1 LFTPEVIDRPIFAGL
16 KGSTDRMLMEVIVK
30 MLHKR
35 LRQVFTAGLAAL
47 MLLSTLTAVTSP
59 MLMAAPVAQTLEAE
73 EVAGVLTGGQFAKI
87 WLGLTPTTRGQ
98 NMTITTEWDR
108 NFPESSGLGFYVLD
122 QDGLTSVLNGSSSVH
137 DANLSA
143 GSKISPS
150 APDNQLGAV
159 IQATGGEYTI
169 VLFND
174 SSTDASFVLRVQN
187 GTVSDDAGQVRDL
200 RAAPTTAEGDD
211 ASADASQTTT
221 GTVTT
226 TTTTVATATPAPA
239 VTATPATTATE
250 ATTTTGATTA
260 TATGATT
267 VTATAPAQTG
277 VTATGGVVRSQDLR
291 GELLTQN
298 SQHYFDLEPSV
309 PDGRVTLLLSFD
321 PRDSGELARRLNF
334 WVLDAN
340 GFNRFRDASANVV
353 LSEIAIAAGSSAT
366 GLEDNQRQAIFT
378 ASGLGPYTVIVYN
391 NSSVPGFYSLHV
403 DGGVL
408 VDDSNQSLTAQ
419 QSISGTV
426 TTTGTT
432 TITNAT
438 TTAGGTT
445 PAAATTPAA
454 SGGRQGEPGSVYV
467 IQAGDTLSLIA
478 RDIYGEIGLWD
489 EICAYNNLADCNT
502 VEVGQEIRLPT
513 QAEIGAGIAAAAT
526 PTATPAGVT
535 GAAAAAAAASTATEE
550 PDSSTAVTTTTG
562 VTTTGTTTDTGAS
575 STSAAPGVNLVEA
588 LEAQGSFSTLV
599 QALEAA
605 GLTTALEGSSD
616 FTIFAPTDAAFAS
629 LPAGALD
636 QLLANPTGQLTQILL
651 FHVLPGKVTTAD
663 IDNGMQA
670 VTQQGKAVN
679 FEVAGGSVKVNGA
692 TVSGP
697 EIDASNGVI
706 HAIDTVI
713 LPPPDEAAPAAT
725 ATPEEES

>member
-1 LFTPEVIDRPIFAGL
+1 MF
-16 KGSTDRMLMEVIVK
+16 
-30 MLHKR
+30 HKR

-108 NFPESSGLGFYVLD
+108 SFPESSGLGFYVLD
-122 QDGLTSVLNGSSSVH
+122 QDGLSSVLNGQSTVQE
-137 DANLSA
+137 ANLSA

-159 IQATGGEYTI
+159 VQATGGEYTI

-174 SSTDASFVLRVQN
+174 SSTDASFVLRAQN
-187 GTVSDDAGQVRDL
+187 GTISDDAGQVRNL
-200 RAAPTTAEGDD
+200 RAAPTSADGTDV
-211 ASADASQTTT
+211 SADASQTTT
-221 GTVTT
+221 ETVTT

-250 ATTTTGATTA
+250 ATTTTEATTA
-260 TATGATT
+260 TAATTATEATT

-291 GELLTQN
+291 GELLEQN
-298 SQHYFDLEPSV
+298 AQHYFELEPSV
-309 PDGRVTLLLSFD
+309 PDGQITLVLSFD
-321 PRDSGELARRLNF
+321 PRDNGELARRLNF
-334 WVLDAN
+334 WVLDASA
-340 GFNRFRDASANVV
+340 FNRFRDASANVV
-353 LSEIAIAAGSSAT
+353 LSEIAIAAGSSAP
-366 GLEDNQRQAIFT
+366 GLEDNQRQARFT

-391 NSSVPGFYSLHV
+391 NSTVPGFYNLHV
-403 DGGVL
+403 DGGTL

-419 QSISGTV
+419 QSITGTA

-432 TITNAT
+432 TITDAT
-438 TTAGGTT
+438 TTATSTT

-467 IQAGDTLSLIA
+467 VQAGDTLSLIA

-489 EICAYNNLADCNT
+489 EICAYNNIADCNS

-513 QAEIGAGIAAAAT
+513 QAEISAGIAAAAT
-526 PTATPAGVT
+526 PAATATPAGVT
-535 GAAAAAAAASTATEE
+535 GAAAAAAAAATATEE
-550 PDSSTAVTTTTG
+550 PDSGSAVTTTTG
-562 VTTTGTTTDTGAS
+562 VTSTETTTDTEAS
-575 STSAAPGVNLVEA
+575 STTTASGVNLVEA
-588 LEAQGSFSTLV
+588 LEAQGSFGTLV

-651 FHVLPGKVTTAD
+651 FHVLPGRVATAD

-670 VTQQGKAVN
+670 VTQQGKSVN

-692 TVSGP
+692 TVAGP
-697 EIDASNGVI
+697 EIEASNGVI

-713 LPPPDEAAPAAT
+713 LPPPDEAAPAAPAAT
-725 ATPEEES
+725 TTPEEE